1 MKTRELYLDFIR
13 GIAILLAMGW
23 HFNNTDTGIR
33 LLDYLLIPGR
43 VLGWAG
49 VDLFFVLSGF
59 LIGGLIFNEYKK
71 TGGFRVG
78 RFLIRRAFKI
88 WPILYVYLMLLIISG
103 RYPWE
108 SFLLQNLFHVQNY
121 FLTPL
126 AHLWSLAVEEHFYLL
141 FSFCLLILTRS
152 KAKSMRVFL
161 VIIPLVMLTCLLL
174 RFAAYSYPVDL
185 DKIYIQTQY
194 RIDALAFGVGLAYIK
209 TFDQDKFET
218 LAKNK
223 IILAAILFLGI
234 TILALFQEDIY
245 FKVTIRYTITYVTA
259 GVMLLYFYRL
269 KFVSERNFVV
279 KGIAWIGVY
288 SYAMYVYQ
296 FVVMRVVEALLK
308 KLQIT
313 DLPVVTD
320 LVIKYGGAIMLAV
333 VLTKLIERP
342 FLSLR
347 ERMFPSYA
355 GS

>member
-1 MKTRELYLDFIR
+1 MKNREIYLDFIR

-23 HFNNTDTGIR
+23 HFNSTNTGVWLVDA
-33 LLDYLLIPGR
+33 LLIPGR

-88 WPILYVYLMLLIISG
+88 WPILYVYLMLLLISG

-108 SFLLQNLFHVQNY
+108 SFLIQNLFHVQNY

-141 FSFCLLILTRS
+141 FSFCLLILTKS
-152 KAKSMRVFL
+152 NAKSMKFFV
-161 VIIPLVMLTCLLL
+161 VIIPMVMLSSLLL
-174 RFAAYSYPVDL
+174 RFAAFAYPVDL
-185 DKIYIQTQY
+185 SKIYIQTQY
-194 RIDALAFGVGLAYIK
+194 RVDALAFGVALAYLK
-209 TFDQDKFET
+209 TFHQDKFESLAARKIT
-218 LAKNK
+218 L
-223 IILAAILFLGI
+223 AILFIIGVTSLI
-234 TILALFQEDIY
+234 LFQEEVY
-245 FKVTIRYTITYVTA
+245 FKVTIRYTITYLTA
-259 GVMLLYFYRL
+259 GVMLLYCYRL
-269 KFVSERNFVV
+269 NFVSEKNFMV
-279 KGIAWIGVY
+279 KGFAWIGVY

-296 FVVMRVVEALLK
+296 FVMMRMVEALLK
-308 KLQIT
+308 RLGIT
-313 DLPVVTD
+313 SVPGVVDL
-320 LVIKYGGAIMLAV
+320 LIKYGGAIVLAV

-347 ERMFPSYA
+347 EKMFPSYA